1 MYQAANDK
9 PRYHAFLTAL
19 ASDGTVLNELIGFL
33 EYQRDAYKDNC
44 QRAAVEALDSKDHIP
59 YALRQAGAVMA
70 LNDIIF
76 ILNNYAKKQR
86 SIS

>member
-1 MYQAANDK
+1 MYQAANNE

-19 ASDGTVLNELIGFL
+19 ASSGTTLNELIGFL
-33 EYQRDAYKDNC
+33 EYQKDAYKDNL
-44 QRAAVEALDSKDHIP
+44 QRAAIEALDSKDHIP

-76 ILNNYAKKQR
+76 ILNNYAAKQR
-86 SIS
+86 SK